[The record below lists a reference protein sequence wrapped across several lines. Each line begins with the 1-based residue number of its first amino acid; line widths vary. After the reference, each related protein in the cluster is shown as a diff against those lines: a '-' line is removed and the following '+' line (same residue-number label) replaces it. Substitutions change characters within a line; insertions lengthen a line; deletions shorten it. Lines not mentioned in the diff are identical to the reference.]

1 MVSGMSTP
9 EMTAGLPLFGEQ
21 AARVAAEERVQA
33 AKSISIEDVS
43 VSYALGHVARRSVL
57 ENISLEIEE
66 GEFVV
71 LLGETGCGKSTL
83 LRMLLGQERPTAG
96 QISVAGSRVE
106 RVDARSG
113 YVPQRYSLF
122 PDRTVLDNLMMGPL
136 TSKFHIL
143 GRLRPSYWEARR
155 AVGAEAFRQLAHM
168 GLQASDAGKYPYQLS
183 GGMQQRVAIAQALMM
198 KNRVLLMDEAFS
210 ALDPSTRSSLQ
221 RLLRSVWSE
230 TRPTVVFVTHNTAEA
245 LFLGTRLIVL
255 ARESKDDACGSR
267 VTLDMKLADGG
278 MTLRTHGQKFLD
290 LVEHIEAV
298 SCGRR
303 LTAPDHRGER
313 RTDLDACGEESGR
326 VGPVRVSPEDGVR
339 Q

>member
-9 EMTAGLPLFGEQ
+9 EMTAGLHLIGGQATRAAVGAEEQ
-21 AARVAAEERVQA
+21 AHAQA

-43 VSYALGHVARRSVL
+43 VSYALERSARRCVL
-57 ENISLEIEE
+57 ENVSLEIEE

-136 TSKFHIL
+136 TSQFHIL
-143 GRLRPSYWEARR
+143 GRMRPSYWAARH
-155 AVGAEAFRQLAHM
+155 AVRVEAFRQLTHM

-210 ALDPSTRSSLQ
+210 ALDPATRSSLQ

-267 VTLDMKLADGG
+267 VALDMKLADGG
-278 MTLRTHGQKFLD
+278 MTLRSHGQQFLD
-290 LVEHIEAV
+290 LVEHVEAA
-298 SCGRR
+298 SCGQRR
-303 LTAPDHRGER
+303 AA
-313 RTDLDACGEESGR
+313 LDVCNNGSSVTRPASESA
-326 VGPVRVSPEDGVR
+326 EDGELP
-339 Q
+339 

>member
-1 MVSGMSTP
+1 MVSGVSTP
-9 EMTAGLPLFGEQ
+9 EMTAGLPVFVEQ
-21 AARVAAEERVQA
+21 AAHAVSKADVQA
-33 AKSISIEDVS
+33 PKSISVEDVS
-43 VSYALGHVARRSVL
+43 VSYALGHAAWRSVL
-57 ENISLEIEE
+57 ENITLEIEE

-155 AVGAEAFRQLAHM
+155 AVKVEAFRQLTHM

-210 ALDPSTRSSLQ
+210 ALDPSTRASLQ

-245 LFLGTRLIVL
+245 LFLGTRVIVL
-255 ARESKDDACGSR
+255 ARENKDDACGSR
-267 VTLDMKLADGG
+267 VTLDMKLAEGG
-278 MTLRTHGQKFLD
+278 MTLRSHGQQFLD

-298 SCGRR
+298 SCGEWRM
-303 LTAPDHRGER
+303 APDAGSKKS
-313 RTDLDACGEESGR
+313 DQ
-326 VGPVRVSPEDGVR
+326 VGPVRVFPEDGVT

>member
-1 MVSGMSTP
+1 MVSGLSTP
-9 EMTAGLPLFGEQ
+9 GMTAELPLFGEGQ
-21 AARVAAEERVQA
+21 AARAAVEEQARA

-43 VSYALGHVARRSVL
+43 MSYALGRTARRSVL

-96 QISVAGSRVE
+96 RISVAGSRVE

-122 PDRTVLDNLMMGPL
+122 PDRTVLGNLMMGPL
-136 TSKFHIL
+136 TSKYHIL
-143 GRLRPSYWEARR
+143 GRLQPSFWAERR
-155 AVGAEAFRQLAHM
+155 AVREEAFRQLAHM
-168 GLQASDAGKYPYQLS
+168 GLQASDAGKYPHQLS

-210 ALDPSTRSSLQ
+210 ALDPSTRGSLQ

-245 LFLGTRLIVL
+245 LYLGTRVIVL

-267 VTLDMKLADGG
+267 VAMDMRLAEGG
-278 MTLRTHGQKFLD
+278 MTLRSHGQQFLE
-290 LVEHIEAV
+290 LAEHIEAV
-298 SCGRR
+298 SNGDRRR
-303 LTAPDHRGER
+303 LMDGDGAELGLVEP
-313 RTDLDACGEESGR
+313 A
-326 VGPVRVSPEDGVR
+326 VVIPEDGVT